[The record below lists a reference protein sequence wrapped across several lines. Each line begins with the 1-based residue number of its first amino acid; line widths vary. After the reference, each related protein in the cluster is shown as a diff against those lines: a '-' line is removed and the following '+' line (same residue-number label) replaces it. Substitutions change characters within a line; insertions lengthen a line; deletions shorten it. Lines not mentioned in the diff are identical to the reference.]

1 MNKHNDSENTRPIDR
16 LWPLIR
22 QKGVTIVL
30 FLVAGALVMSSDF
43 KAFVLQQLMVTGI
56 FNAGMDDP
64 NAEDSEDIRL
74 DFAFM
79 GNDGVLDHTL
89 NYRGQV
95 IFINFWASW
104 CPPCRAEFPSIEK
117 LYQTFKEHPN
127 VFFMTI
133 NEDRDSDLGSA
144 FLTDGSYTVPM
155 FRSSGPVPDEIY
167 SGTLPT
173 TVVLDQQGRIRYHHT
188 GLANYASEKFI
199 NQIADLAE
207 RE

>member
-1 MNKHNDSENTRPIDR
+1 MNEHKDSESTRPMDR
-16 LWPLIR
+16 LWPVIR
-22 QKGVTIVL
+22 QKGLTIVL

-56 FNAGMDDP
+56 FNASIDEP
-64 NAEDSEDIRL
+64 NADNSESSQL
-74 DFAFM
+74 DFAFTGM
-79 GNDGVLDHTL
+79 DGIVDHTS

-117 LYQTFKEHPN
+117 LYQSFKDHPN
-127 VFFMTI
+127 VLFLTI
-133 NEDRDSDLGSA
+133 NEDRDPGVASA
-144 FLTDGSYTVPM
+144 FLNDKSYSVPLY
-155 FRSSGPVPDEIY
+155 RSSGKIPDEIY

-188 GLANYASEKFI
+188 GFANYASEKFI
-199 NQIADLAE
+199 NQMADLAE